1 MGEDVIGTRGE
12 NGGFTI
18 IELMLGIVVAGIL
31 LAIAVP
37 SFQNVIASNAL
48 RSTTSDLIT
57 ALNTA
62 RSQAV
67 SSRREVTLKPLGSSA
82 DWSDGWELDY
92 DSSTDNAWKEKQ
104 TFVTKQGVTVTVTTP
119 SGLTEL
125 KFHPS
130 GHVGDTEGE
139 FIFRI
144 CDDRTAETG
153 REVIIGR
160 FGDLQNKTKGC
171 S

>member
-67 SSRREVTLKPLGSSA
+67 SSRREVKLKPLGSPA
-82 DWSDGWELDY
+82 DWSNGWELDY
-92 DSSTDNAWKEKQ
+92 GAGAIEQNQ
-104 TFVTKQGVTVTVTTP
+104 TFSAGEGVSVTENN
-119 SGLTEL
+119 GLTEL
-125 KFHPS
+125 VFDRS
-130 GHVGDTEGE
+130 GRVDNDAVFEV
-139 FIFRI
+139 
-144 CDDRTAETG
+144 CDDRTGETG
-153 REVIIGR
+153 RKISLGR
-160 FGDLQNKTKGC
+160 FGDLQNKPLTC